1 MPVNLPNPGS
11 YLLQLGNDCKALRDS
26 LQALINDA
34 AYLSAIGGAATL
46 EAAPF
51 SIDSADATA
60 IMNTIGTV
68 TPGNATVQA
77 IEAFIAETEF
87 IWGG

>member
-11 YLLQLGNDCKALRDS
+11 YLLQLGNDCKALRDA
-26 LQALINDA
+26 LQNLINDA
-34 AYLSAIGGAATL
+34 AYLNAIGGAATL

-51 SIDSADATA
+51 SIDATDAQA
-60 IMNTIGTV
+60 IMNTVGIV

-77 IEAFIAETEF
+77 IEAFVATTEF
-87 IWGG
+87 LWGG